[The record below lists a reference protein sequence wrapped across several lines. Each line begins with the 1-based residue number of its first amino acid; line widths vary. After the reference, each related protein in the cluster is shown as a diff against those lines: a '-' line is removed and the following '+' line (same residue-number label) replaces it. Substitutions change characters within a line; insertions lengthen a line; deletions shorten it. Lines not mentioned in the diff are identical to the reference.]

1 METYSTILVGT
12 AYCNNGSFTATQGF
26 SAVLGGQIV
35 YAPAVVITSLPTVVS
50 HVYPTVAAA
59 DLSALGS
66 VFEWVFSL
74 AVEIDGRLRCLR
86 LARMCIAGRL
96 SGVDKNKR

>member
-1 METYSTILVGT
+1 M
-12 AYCNNGSFTATQGF
+12 
-26 SAVLGGQIV
+26 LGGQIV

-74 AVEIDGRLRCLR
+74 AVKEIDGRLRCLR
-86 LARMCIAGRL
+86 LAVMRIAGRL